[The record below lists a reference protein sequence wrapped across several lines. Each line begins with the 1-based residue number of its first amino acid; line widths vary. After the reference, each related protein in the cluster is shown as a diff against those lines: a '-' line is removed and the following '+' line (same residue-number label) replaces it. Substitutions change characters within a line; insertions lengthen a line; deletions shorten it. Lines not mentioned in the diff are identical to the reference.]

1 MMTISILDFKEDNM
15 GSGSDWWIPE
25 NLKRDDYDDYISDDD
40 RRKKIRDRER
50 RILMEDI
57 IRNQEI
63 IDENERLDA
72 EDDKRRRNRGLFEL

>member
-1 MMTISILDFKEDNM
+1 MS
-15 GSGSDWWIPE
+15 SGSDWWIPE

>member
-1 MMTISILDFKEDNM
+1 M
-15 GSGSDWWIPE
+15 GSDWRIPE
-25 NLKRDDYDDYISDDD
+25 HLKRDDYDDYISDDD
-40 RRKKIRDRER
+40 RKKKIRDRER

-72 EDDKRRRNRGLFEL
+72 EDDKKRRNRGLFEL

>member
-1 MMTISILDFKEDNM
+1 M